1 VVVLFRR
8 RKRLQVE
15 EIADALIE
23 PIRGYARHKLTTEEL
38 AERHAEALAAI
49 YAQGELGRISADEVD
64 RIVDAFEVLD
74 PPGQY
79 VMLIRLHSA
88 FAMIKG
94 DPIGTY
100 GRRIVAARGLRMLTE
115 CAESA
120 LSAGKLDEAAG
131 YVDSAQADTWEAESF
146 IPDGFWLSA
155 KAHVLQGLGRT
166 DDARTAA
173 RQGEQVVRQYLDGD
187 EAARLDTDLRQML
200 TEVADV
206 LHDQAQD
213 PGR

>member
-1 VVVLFRR
+1 VVGLFRR
-8 RKRLQVE
+8 RKRLRVE

-23 PIRGYARHKLTTEEL
+23 PIRGYARHELTTEEV

-64 RIVDAFEVLD
+64 RIVDAFEILD

-79 VMLIRLHSA
+79 IMLSRLHSA

-100 GRRIVAARGLRMLTE
+100 GRRVVAARGLRMLTK

-120 LSAGKLDEAAG
+120 FSAGKLDEAAG
-131 YVDSAQADTWEAESF
+131 YVDSVQADTWEAESL

-166 DDARTAA
+166 DDARTTA
-173 RQGEQVVRQYLDGD
+173 RRGEQMIWAYLDGD
-187 EAARLDTDLRQML
+187 EAARLDSDLRRML
-200 TEVADV
+200 TEVAGT
-206 LHDQAQD
+206 LHEQARD
-213 PGR
+213 PSR